1 MANEPYILKHTAEEI
16 DDKLNLIAENKNL
29 LPYPYEDTMPAG
41 LTDVGDGSIL
51 TSASSA
57 SETKLLLNDC
67 ELPIGNKY
75 IVSINITNILDEVIS
90 DSDFSLEVVTAGK
103 EAITIN
109 DSAVLDLSQET
120 TPVVTLVYLNI
131 PDSFNTELL
140 IKPQIEV
147 QPINEDGTPSEEPT
161 FWAPNM
167 DKIGTYVD
175 RRFNSLNTK
184 FAEVIKK
191 VNLLMSVSNFTEE
204 QLNKMI
210 NFLDSIELE

>member
-1 MANEPYILKHTAEEI
+1 MAYILQHTAESI
-16 DDKLNLIAENKNL
+16 DHKLDLIAENKNL
-29 LPYPYEDTMPAG
+29 LPYPYEAVLPSG

-90 DSDFSLEVVTAGK
+90 NSDFSLEVAIAGK
-103 EAITIN
+103 ETITIS

-120 TPVVTLVYLNI
+120 APVVTLVYLNI

-191 VNLLMSVSNFTEE
+191 VNLLMSISNFTED

-210 NFLDSIELE
+210 KFLDSIELE